1 VYQTRHGNTDKMNYL
16 PYE

>member
-1 VYQTRHGNTDKMNYL
+1 VYQTRHGSTDKMNYL